1 MWEIDG
7 QPLGQ
12 AVDVRGSHES
22 IALNAKERQHRPEA
36 VDDEADAAGPPV
48 VDGCERLAVDL
59 RLLQCHRDLFRRG
72 PFMTSKGLQHKSEI
86 LEEILSVEQ
95 RLYRWREVSV

>member
-12 AVDVRGSHES
+12 AVDVRGSLKS
-22 IALNAKERQHRPEA
+22 IAVNPKERQHWAEA

-48 VDGCERLAVDL
+48 VHVCERLAVDF
-59 RLLQCHRDLFRRG
+59 RLLQCHRDLFPRRLL
-72 PFMTSKGLQHKSEI
+72 MTGKGHQHESEV
-86 LEEILSVEQ
+86 LEEILSVKQ
-95 RLYRWREVSV
+95 RLNRRREISV